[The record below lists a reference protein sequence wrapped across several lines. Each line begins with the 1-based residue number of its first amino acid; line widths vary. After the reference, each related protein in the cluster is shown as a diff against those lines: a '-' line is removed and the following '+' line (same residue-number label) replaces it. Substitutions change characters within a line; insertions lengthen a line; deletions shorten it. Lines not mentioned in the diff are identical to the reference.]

1 MMRWWRKRI
10 KLGNEGGFTL
20 IELMIVVA
28 IIGILAAIAVPLFMN
43 IQARARTGKA
53 QSDTRSLASAI
64 VQYSAHCGDLPGAA
78 GDTCVPKG
86 AGVLADLIVQ
96 VTNAPGIVAGPFF
109 NTVPGVPPGWTA
121 PYALTIPAKGGTMP
135 DGTVCPKGIAGTFDV
150 QATTANGDI
159 PAAKAIIAPC

>member
-10 KLGNEGGFTL
+10 KVGNQGGFTL

-43 IQARARTGKA
+43 IQARARTSKA

-86 AGVLADLIVQ
+86 AGVMADLIVQ
-96 VTNAPGIVAGPFF
+96 HTNAGGQIAGPWY
-109 NTVPGVPPGWTA
+109 NNVPTVPPGWTV
-121 PYALTIPAKGGTMP
+121 PYVFTIPAKGGTMP

-150 QATTANGDI
+150 QALTANGDI
-159 PAAKAIIAPC
+159 AAGKAIISPC